1 MPNFT
6 DNIDVLSVEN
16 VSLQRFV
23 REMYY
28 DYYYYYYL
36 LIKREDSI
44 PRGEKL
50 RLNGVELAF
59 NVKRLKEGER
69 RMVIEIE
76 TGRE

>member
-28 DYYYYYYL
+28 DYYYYYL

-59 NVKRLKEGER
+59 KRETLKR
-69 RMVIEIE
+69 R
-76 TGRE
+76 REEDGNRN